1 MTDPDGSNGF
11 AYPVALLLKLGMLTA
26 GIDPFGAIDP
36 LAASSSSP
44 ASDPC
49 CTKVIEDDFQTS
61 VKQ

>member
-1 MTDPDGSNGF
+1 
-11 AYPVALLLKLGMLTA
+11 MLTA
-26 GIDPFGAIDP
+26 GIEPFGAIDP